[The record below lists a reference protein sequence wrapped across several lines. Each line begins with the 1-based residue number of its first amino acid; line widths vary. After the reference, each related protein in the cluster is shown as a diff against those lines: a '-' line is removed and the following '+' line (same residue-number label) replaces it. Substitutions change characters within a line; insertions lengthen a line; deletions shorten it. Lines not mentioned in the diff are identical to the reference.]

1 MQRLSHKQIL
11 FLADT
16 ALERLTNEAS
26 REGNDLRLVVGHA
39 NFLDALRLGR
49 GKRKSD
55 NEIGGV

>member
-1 MQRLSHKQIL
+1 MQRLSHKQML

-39 NFLDALRLGR
+39 NLLDALMLELAEAGQRQ
-49 GKRKSD
+49 
-55 NEIGGV
+55 EGV